1 MQGKLWLLMLTL
13 LVVTMSEL
21 QTAGMLPYMARD
33 LGVSTGDIGLL
44 VSVYALGMAIGGPI
58 LAIALRKG
66 PPRGSLVL
74 VVAAY
79 GIIETLAPIIHEYWW
94 LALIRLLTGC
104 LAGAMFGLCVS
115 FGARLAPSPD
125 RIGPSIAI
133 VMSGLMVGTV
143 FGLPLSHFI
152 AERWG
157 WQVSFYALGIASLLV
172 CLIDRAALPGLS
184 AADTESAS
192 QDAHNLKKPALWWR
206 FMVSLLTIGA
216 TYGAFSY
223 FTPLLE
229 QNAGFSPNATTVILF
244 AYGLC
249 TVVGNLIVGKF
260 ADDHAVGVLR
270 LGHSLLFISLVL
282 ISLFSDAPGVTLTF
296 VLVVGLVGVTM
307 NPAMITRVV
316 EVGGSGN
323 LVSTVHT
330 AVITSGVMVGTA
342 ISAGA
347 MGIFG
352 DNPTV
357 ATWTGAVLA
366 VLAALVLATQ
376 STRQKQA
383 AASDRA
389 PAQS

>member
-192 QDAHNLKKPALWWR
+192 QDARNLKKPALWWR

>member
-192 QDAHNLKKPALWWR
+192 QDARNLKKPALWWR

-383 AASDRA
+383 AA
-389 PAQS
+389 